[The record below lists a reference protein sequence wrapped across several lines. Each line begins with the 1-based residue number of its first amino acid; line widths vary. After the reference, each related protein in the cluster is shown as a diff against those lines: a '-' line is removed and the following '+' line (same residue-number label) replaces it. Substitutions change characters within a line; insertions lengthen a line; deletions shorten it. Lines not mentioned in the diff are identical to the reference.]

1 MCFLPW
7 VSAGQH
13 RRIWCNVT
21 SCWGNRAESHSWEG
35 RQPESKALRVSSFV
49 LAPSQLPFLKG
60 QKWSKFI
67 SGLDRKRRNGTLNKL
82 KSSSWISSEG
92 SMTRH
97 LPNKSAFSYE
107 DKWGVTSVAQCVKDL
122 TAVAGVAVEAWVQ
135 SQAWHSVWRIL
146 HCCSCCVG
154 CNYSSDS
161 IPGPG
166 TSICHWCSQKK
177 KKAQWISDLMMTLKS
192 LHRSP
197 KCCAILLNHSFILSG
212 KMFHIKC
219 RELLK
224 MRVKKSWAVEPNR
237 LELEFVFHFLLNVCI
252 SFLASI
258 TRV

>member
-122 TAVAGVAVEAWVQ
+122 TAVAGVAVE
-135 SQAWHSVWRIL
+135 
-146 HCCSCCVG
+146 G
-154 CNYSSDS
+154 S
-161 IPGPG
+161 IPSLTQCVKDPALLQLLRRLQLQLWFDPWPWNF
-166 TSICHWCSQKK
+166 HLPLMQPKKK

-252 SFLASI
+252 SFLTSI